1 MKKQEIFDLMYQLAA
16 PVALM
21 LVGLVLIFAPDTAS
35 VLISR
40 LLGWCL
46 TLAGIFTGIW
56 AIFSGNKVGKG
67 IMAVGLVC
75 IGGFLSANP
84 LVLAAF
90 IGRIIGVLIAL
101 RGLRELFL
109 CRSRGHG
116 QTLALVLTV
125 AGIVLI
131 LLPLTT
137 SRIVFSLCGAVV
149 LVLGVLMLL
158 DRLKDVRRLPKGKDD
173 IIDAL

>member
-1 MKKQEIFDLMYQLAA
+1 MKKREFFDLIYLLAA
-16 PVALM
+16 PAALI
-21 LVGLVLIFAPDTAS
+21 LVGVVLIFAPDTAS

-40 LLGWCL
+40 LLGWVL

-56 AIFSGNKVGKG
+56 AIFGGGKVGKG
-67 IMAVGLVC
+67 LLAVGLVC
-75 IGGFLSANP
+75 VGGFLSANP
-84 LVLAAF
+84 LMLAAF
-90 IGRIIGVLIAL
+90 VGRIIGVLIAL
-101 RGLRELFL
+101 RGLRDLFL
-109 CRSRGHG
+109 SRSRGHG
-116 QTLALVLTV
+116 QTLALMLTV

-149 LVLGVLMLL
+149 LVLGVLSLL
-158 DRLKDVRRLPKGKDD
+158 DRLRDARRLPKGKDD

>member
-1 MKKQEIFDLMYQLAA
+1 MKKHELFELLYQLAA

-46 TLAGIFTGIW
+46 TLAGIFVGIW
-56 AIFSGNKVGKG
+56 AIFSSNKVGKG
-67 IMAVGLVC
+67 ITAVGLVC

-109 CRSRGHG
+109 SRSYGHS
-116 QTLALVLTV
+116 QVPALILTV
-125 AGIVLI
+125 VGIVLI

-137 SRIVFSLCGAVV
+137 SRVVFSLCGIVV
-149 LVLGVLMLL
+149 LVLGIVMLL
-158 DRLKDVRRLPKGKDD
+158 DRLKDVRKLPKGKDD